1 MSSSSA
7 ASPYFQNSQYYQHN
21 PQYNP
26 QYNPQFYTP
35 LVNVPTMN
43 RLPSHGELASS
54 VDLLIAHITKITT
67 RLDRIESRVNDW
79 VNLGL
84 AERMINAEKSMDI
97 LNVRQNENGTK
108 IASTNIELDYV
119 FDSIK
124 CANERMIEN
133 ENAVDRITDIIAKH
147 KTKLRHAKQRSR
159 DNSKKCAEIGVLRRR
174 ISKVEDFN
182 TEFAESFETPSQ
194 LMGIVAEISN
204 HVEECDRT
212 LSYMVKYDCERKST
226 YDVLNHSNGCI
237 DYDAYGDVYDNTLND
252 GSLDLNALNNV
263 EEFFAN
269 YEGEGEGEGEDG
281 AENPLEWS
289 SLALEE
295 EGEGEAEE
303 EEGEGETEED
313 DDFEKL

>member
-7 ASPYFQNSQYYQHN
+7 ASPYFQNSQFYQHN

-26 QYNPQFYTP
+26 NYNPQFYTP

-43 RLPSHGELASS
+43 RLPSHGELAAS

-79 VNLGL
+79 VNLEL
-84 AERMINAEKSMDI
+84 AERMVNAEKRMDT
-97 LNVRQNENGTK
+97 LAMQQNENATK

-124 CANERMIEN
+124 YANERIIDN
-133 ENAVDRITDIIAKH
+133 ENAVDRITDIISKH
-147 KTKLRHAKQRSR
+147 ESKLRHAKQRSR

-182 TEFAESFETPSQ
+182 TEFAECFETPSQ
-194 LMGIVAEISN
+194 LRGIVTEISN
-204 HVEECDRT
+204 QVEECDRT
-212 LSYMVKYDCERKST
+212 LSYMVKYGCEQKSI
-226 YDVLNHSNGCI
+226 YDILNHSNGCD
-237 DYDAYGDVYDNTLND
+237 DYYNNTENDENYG
-252 GSLDLNALNNV
+252 LDALNNV
-263 EEFFAN
+263 QEFFAS
-269 YEGEGEGEGEDG
+269 YEGEGVVDNT
-281 AENPLEWS
+281 ENPLEWS

-295 EGEGEAEE
+295 EAEAEE
-303 EEGEGETEED
+303 E
-313 DDFEKL
+313 DDFEKI

>member
-1 MSSSSA
+1 
-7 ASPYFQNSQYYQHN
+7 
-21 PQYNP
+21 
-26 QYNPQFYTP
+26 
-35 LVNVPTMN
+35 MN
-43 RLPSHGELASS
+43 RLPSNGELAAS

-79 VNLGL
+79 VNLEL
-84 AERMINAEKSMDI
+84 AERMVNAEKRMDT
-97 LNVRQNENGTK
+97 LTMHQNENGTK

-124 CANERMIEN
+124 YANERIIDN

-147 KTKLRHAKQRSR
+147 ETKLRHAKQRSR

-194 LMGIVAEISN
+194 LRGIVAEISN

-212 LSYMVKYDCERKST
+212 LSYIVKYDCERKST
-226 YDVLNHSNGCI
+226 YDVLNHSNGCD
-237 DYDAYGDVYDNTLND
+237 DYYNNTGNDDKYG
-252 GSLDLNALNNV
+252 LDALNNV
-263 EEFFAN
+263 QEFFAS
-269 YEGEGEGEGEDG
+269 YDG

-295 EGEGEAEE
+295 EE
-303 EEGEGETEED
+303 EGETEEE

>member
-35 LVNVPTMN
+35 LINVPTMN
-43 RLPSHGELASS
+43 RLPSHGELAAS

-124 CANERMIEN
+124 YANERIIDN

-147 KTKLRHAKQRSR
+147 ETKLRHAKQRSR

-194 LMGIVAEISN
+194 LRGIVAEISN

-226 YDVLNHSNGCI
+226 YDVLNHSNGCD
-237 DYDAYGDVYDNTLND
+237 DYYNDIESDDKYG
-252 GSLDLNALNNV
+252 LDALNNV
-263 EEFFAN
+263 QEFFAS
-269 YEGEGEGEGEDG
+269 YDG

-295 EGEGEAEE
+295 EE
-303 EEGEGETEED
+303 EGETEEANEAEEE

>member
-1 MSSSSA
+1 
-7 ASPYFQNSQYYQHN
+7 
-21 PQYNP
+21 
-26 QYNPQFYTP
+26 
-35 LVNVPTMN
+35 MN
-43 RLPSHGELASS
+43 RLPSQGELAAS

-79 VNLGL
+79 VNLEL
-84 AERMINAEKSMDI
+84 AERMVNAEKRMDT

-124 CANERMIEN
+124 YANERIIDN

-147 KTKLRHAKQRSR
+147 ETKLRHAKQRSR

-194 LMGIVAEISN
+194 LRGIVAEISN

-281 AENPLEWS
+281 TENPLEWS

-295 EGEGEAEE
+295 EGEGE
-303 EEGEGETEED
+303 TEED

>member
-26 QYNPQFYTP
+26 NYNPQFYTP

-43 RLPSHGELASS
+43 RLPSHGELAAS

-79 VNLGL
+79 VNLEL
-84 AERMINAEKSMDI
+84 AERMVNAEKRMDT
-97 LNVRQNENGTK
+97 LAMQQNENATK

-124 CANERMIEN
+124 YANERIIDN
-133 ENAVDRITDIIAKH
+133 ENAVDRITDIISKH
-147 KTKLRHAKQRSR
+147 ESKLRHAKQRSR

-182 TEFAESFETPSQ
+182 TEFAECFETPSQ
-194 LMGIVAEISN
+194 LRGIVTEISN
-204 HVEECDRT
+204 QVEECDRT
-212 LSYMVKYDCERKST
+212 LSYMVKYGCEQKSI
-226 YDVLNHSNGCI
+226 YDILNHSNGCD
-237 DYDAYGDVYDNTLND
+237 DYYNNTENDENYG
-252 GSLDLNALNNV
+252 LDALNNV
-263 EEFFAN
+263 QEFFAS
-269 YEGEGEGEGEDG
+269 YEG

-295 EGEGEAEE
+295 EE
-303 EEGEGETEED
+303 EGETEEEEEEEEEEE

>member
-26 QYNPQFYTP
+26 HYNPQFYTP

-43 RLPSHGELASS
+43 RLPSHGELAAS

-79 VNLGL
+79 VNLEL
-84 AERMINAEKSMDI
+84 AERMVNAEKRMDTLAI
-97 LNVRQNENGTK
+97 QQNENATK

-124 CANERMIEN
+124 YANERIIDN
-133 ENAVDRITDIIAKH
+133 ENAVDRITDIISKH
-147 KTKLRHAKQRSR
+147 ESKLRHAKQRSR

-174 ISKVEDFN
+174 VSKVEDFN
-182 TEFAESFETPSQ
+182 TEFAECFETPSH
-194 LMGIVAEISN
+194 LRGIVTEISN

-212 LSYMVKYDCERKST
+212 LSYMVKYGCEQKSI
-226 YDVLNHSNGCI
+226 YDILNHSNGCD
-237 DYDAYGDVYDNTLND
+237 DYYNNTQNDENYG
-252 GSLDLNALNNV
+252 LDALNNV
-263 EEFFAN
+263 QEFFAS
-269 YEGEGEGEGEDG
+269 YEGEGVVDNT
-281 AENPLEWS
+281 ENPLEWS

-295 EGEGEAEE
+295 EAEAEE
-303 EEGEGETEED
+303 E
-313 DDFEKL
+313 DDFEKI

>member
-1 MSSSSA
+1 MSSSPASA
-7 ASPYFQNSQYYQHN
+7 YFQNS
-21 PQYNP
+21 QYNP

-35 LVNVPTMN
+35 MVNVPTMN
-43 RLPSHGELASS
+43 RLPSNGELASS

-108 IASTNIELDYV
+108 IASTNIELDYA

-133 ENAVDRITDIIAKH
+133 EKAVDRITDIIAKH
-147 KTKLRHAKQRSR
+147 ETKLRHAKQRSR

-182 TEFAESFETPSQ
+182 TEFAECFETPSQ
-194 LMGIVAEISN
+194 LRGIVAEISN

-237 DYDAYGDVYDNTLND
+237 NYDAYGDVYDNTLND
-252 GSLDLNALNNV
+252 GSCDLNALNNV

-269 YEGEGEGEGEDG
+269 YEGEGEGEDG
-281 AENPLEWS
+281 TENPLEWS

-295 EGEGEAEE
+295 EGEGE
-303 EEGEGETEED
+303 TEED

>member
-7 ASPYFQNSQYYQHN
+7 ASPYFQNSQFYQHN

-26 QYNPQFYTP
+26 NYNPQFYTP

-43 RLPSHGELASS
+43 RLPSHGELAAS

-79 VNLGL
+79 VNLEL
-84 AERMINAEKSMDI
+84 AERMVNAEKRMDT
-97 LNVRQNENGTK
+97 LAMQQNENATK

-124 CANERMIEN
+124 YANERIIDN

-147 KTKLRHAKQRSR
+147 ESKLRHAKQRSR

-182 TEFAESFETPSQ
+182 TEFAECFETPSQ
-194 LMGIVAEISN
+194 LRGIVTEISN

-212 LSYMVKYDCERKST
+212 LSYMVKYGCEQKSI
-226 YDVLNHSNGCI
+226 YDILNHSNGCD
-237 DYDAYGDVYDNTLND
+237 DYYNNTENDENYG
-252 GSLDLNALNNV
+252 LDALNNV
-263 EEFFAN
+263 QEFFAS
-269 YEGEGEGEGEDG
+269 YEGEGVVDNT
-281 AENPLEWS
+281 ENPLEWS

-295 EGEGEAEE
+295 EAEAEE
-303 EEGEGETEED
+303 E
-313 DDFEKL
+313 DDFEKI

>member
-35 LVNVPTMN
+35 MVNVPTMN
-43 RLPSHGELASS
+43 RLPSHGELAAS

-79 VNLGL
+79 VNLEL
-84 AERMINAEKSMDI
+84 AERMINAEKRMDT
-97 LNVRQNENGTK
+97 LTMHQNENGTK

-124 CANERMIEN
+124 YANERIIDN

-147 KTKLRHAKQRSR
+147 ETKLRHAKQRSR

-194 LMGIVAEISN
+194 LRGIVAEISN

-237 DYDAYGDVYDNTLND
+237 DYDAYGDVYDNILND
-252 GSLDLNALNNV
+252 G
-263 EEFFAN
+263 
-269 YEGEGEGEGEDG
+269 
-281 AENPLEWS
+281 
-289 SLALEE
+289 
-295 EGEGEAEE
+295 
-303 EEGEGETEED
+303 
-313 DDFEKL
+313 K

>member
-1 MSSSSA
+1 MSSSPASA
-7 ASPYFQNSQYYQHN
+7 YFQNS
-21 PQYNP
+21 QYNP

-43 RLPSHGELASS
+43 RLPSHGELAAS

-67 RLDRIESRVNDW
+67 RLDRIESRINDW

-108 IASTNIELDYV
+108 IASTNIELDYA

-133 ENAVDRITDIIAKH
+133 EKAVDRITDIIAKH
-147 KTKLRHAKQRSR
+147 EPKLRHAKQRSR

-182 TEFAESFETPSQ
+182 TEFAECFETPSQ
-194 LMGIVAEISN
+194 LRGIVAEISN

-269 YEGEGEGEGEDG
+269 YEGEGEDG
-281 AENPLEWS
+281 TENPLEWS

-295 EGEGEAEE
+295 EGEGE
-303 EEGEGETEED
+303 TEED

>member
-7 ASPYFQNSQYYQHN
+7 ASPYFQNSQYY
-21 PQYNP
+21 QYNP

-43 RLPSHGELASS
+43 RLPSHGELAAS
-54 VDLLIAHITKITT
+54 VDLLIAHITKLTT

-79 VNLGL
+79 VNLEL
-84 AERMINAEKSMDI
+84 AERMVNAEKRMDT
-97 LNVRQNENGTK
+97 LAMQQNENATK
-108 IASTNIELDYV
+108 IASTNIELDYA

-124 CANERMIEN
+124 YANERIVDN

-147 KTKLRHAKQRSR
+147 ESKLRHAKQRSR
-159 DNSKKCAEIGVLRRR
+159 DNSKKCAEIGILRRR
-174 ISKVEDFN
+174 VSKVEDFN

-194 LMGIVAEISN
+194 LRGIVAEISN
-204 HVEECDRT
+204 QVEECDRT

-226 YDVLNHSNGCI
+226 YDILNHSNGW
-237 DYDAYGDVYDNTLND
+237 DDENYG
-252 GSLDLNALNNV
+252 LDALNNV
-263 EEFFAN
+263 QEFFAS
-269 YEGEGEGEGEDG
+269 YEGEGDTV
-281 AENPLEWS
+281 ENPLEWS

-295 EGEGEAEE
+295 EAQANV
-303 EEGEGETEED
+303 EED

>member
-26 QYNPQFYTP
+26 NYNPQFYTP

-43 RLPSHGELASS
+43 RLPSHGELVAS

-79 VNLGL
+79 VNLEL
-84 AERMINAEKSMDI
+84 AERMVNAEKRMDT
-97 LNVRQNENGTK
+97 LAMQQNENATK
-108 IASTNIELDYV
+108 IASTNIELNYA

-124 CANERMIEN
+124 YANERMIDN

-147 KTKLRHAKQRSR
+147 ESKLRHAKQRSR

-182 TEFAESFETPSQ
+182 TEFAECFETPSQ
-194 LMGIVAEISN
+194 LRGIVTEISN
-204 HVEECDRT
+204 QVEECDRT
-212 LSYMVKYDCERKST
+212 LSYMVKYGCEQKSI
-226 YDVLNHSNGCI
+226 YDILNHSNGC
-237 DYDAYGDVYDNTLND
+237 DDENYR
-252 GSLDLNALNNV
+252 LDALNNV
-263 EEFFAN
+263 QEFFAS
-269 YEGEGEGEGEDG
+269 YEGDNT
-281 AENPLEWS
+281 ENPLEWS

-295 EGEGEAEE
+295 EAREAEAEE
-303 EEGEGETEED
+303 E

>member
-1 MSSSSA
+1 M
-7 ASPYFQNSQYYQHN
+7 
-21 PQYNP
+21 
-26 QYNPQFYTP
+26 
-35 LVNVPTMN
+35 VNVPTMN
-43 RLPSHGELASS
+43 RLPSHGELAAS

-79 VNLGL
+79 VNLEL
-84 AERMINAEKSMDI
+84 AERMVNAEKRMDT
-97 LNVRQNENGTK
+97 LTMHQNENGTK

-124 CANERMIEN
+124 YANERIIDN

-147 KTKLRHAKQRSR
+147 ETKLRHAKQRSR
-159 DNSKKCAEIGVLRRR
+159 DNSKKCAEIGILRRR

-182 TEFAESFETPSQ
+182 TEFVESFETPSQ
-194 LMGIVAEISN
+194 LRGIVAEISN
-204 HVEECDRT
+204 QVEECDRT

-226 YDVLNHSNGCI
+226 YDILNHTNGCD
-237 DYDAYGDVYDNTLND
+237 DYNNDNDTDNYG
-252 GSLDLNALNNV
+252 LDALNNV
-263 EEFFAN
+263 QEFFAS
-269 YEGEGEGEGEDG
+269 YEGDGEGDD

-295 EGEGEAEE
+295 EEEGEAEE
-303 EEGEGETEED
+303 AEEE

>member
-35 LVNVPTMN
+35 MVNVPTMN
-43 RLPSHGELASS
+43 RLPSNGELAAS

-79 VNLGL
+79 VNLEL
-84 AERMINAEKSMDI
+84 AERMVNAEKRMDT
-97 LNVRQNENGTK
+97 LTMHQNENGTK

-124 CANERMIEN
+124 YANERIIDN

-147 KTKLRHAKQRSR
+147 ETKLRHAKQRSR

-194 LMGIVAEISN
+194 LRGIVAEISN

-212 LSYMVKYDCERKST
+212 LSYIVKYDCERKST
-226 YDVLNHSNGCI
+226 YDVLNHSNGCD
-237 DYDAYGDVYDNTLND
+237 DYDAYGDVYNNTEND
-252 GSLDLNALNNV
+252 DKYGLDALSNV
-263 EEFFAN
+263 QEFFAS
-269 YEGEGEGEGEDG
+269 YDG

-295 EGEGEAEE
+295 EE
-303 EEGEGETEED
+303 EGETEEAEEE

>member
-1 MSSSSA
+1 MSSSPASA
-7 ASPYFQNSQYYQHN
+7 YFQNS
-21 PQYNP
+21 QYNP

-43 RLPSHGELASS
+43 RLPSHGELAAS

-84 AERMINAEKSMDI
+84 AERMINVEKSMDI

-108 IASTNIELDYV
+108 IASTNIELDYA

-133 ENAVDRITDIIAKH
+133 EKAVDRITDIIAKH
-147 KTKLRHAKQRSR
+147 ETKLRHAKQRSR
-159 DNSKKCAEIGVLRRR
+159 DNSKKCAEIGILRRR

-182 TEFAESFETPSQ
+182 TEFAECFETPSQ
-194 LMGIVAEISN
+194 LRGIVAEISN

-269 YEGEGEGEGEDG
+269 YEGEGEGEDG
-281 AENPLEWS
+281 TENPLEWS

-295 EGEGEAEE
+295 EGEGE
-303 EEGEGETEED
+303 TEED

>member
-7 ASPYFQNSQYYQHN
+7 ASPYFQNSQYYQ
-21 PQYNP
+21 YNP
-26 QYNPQFYTP
+26 QLYTP
-35 LVNVPTMN
+35 MVNVPTMN
-43 RLPSHGELASS
+43 RLPSHGELAAS

-79 VNLGL
+79 VNLEL
-84 AERMINAEKSMDI
+84 AERMVNAEKRMDT
-97 LNVRQNENGTK
+97 LTMHQNENGTK

-124 CANERMIEN
+124 YANERIIDN

-147 KTKLRHAKQRSR
+147 ETKLRHAKQRSR
-159 DNSKKCAEIGVLRRR
+159 DNSKKCAEIGILRRR

-182 TEFAESFETPSQ
+182 TEFVESFETPSQ
-194 LMGIVAEISN
+194 LRGIVAEISN
-204 HVEECDRT
+204 QVEECDRT

-226 YDVLNHSNGCI
+226 YDILNHTNGCD
-237 DYDAYGDVYDNTLND
+237 DYNNDNDTDNYG
-252 GSLDLNALNNV
+252 LDALNNV
-263 EEFFAN
+263 QEFFAS
-269 YEGEGEGEGEDG
+269 YEGDGEGDD

-295 EGEGEAEE
+295 EEEGEAEE
-303 EEGEGETEED
+303 AEEE

>member
-1 MSSSSA
+1 
-7 ASPYFQNSQYYQHN
+7 
-21 PQYNP
+21 
-26 QYNPQFYTP
+26 
-35 LVNVPTMN
+35 MN
-43 RLPSHGELASS
+43 RLPSHGELAAS

-97 LNVRQNENGTK
+97 LSLRQNENGTK
-108 IASTNIELDYV
+108 IASTNIELDYA

-124 CANERMIEN
+124 CANERMIDN
-133 ENAVDRITDIIAKH
+133 EKAVDRITDIIAKH
-147 KTKLRHAKQRSR
+147 ETKLRHAKQRSR
-159 DNSKKCAEIGVLRRR
+159 DNSKKCAEIGILRRR

-182 TEFAESFETPSQ
+182 TEFAECFETPSQ
-194 LMGIVAEISN
+194 LRGIVADISS

-226 YDVLNHSNGCI
+226 YDVLNHSNECI
-237 DYDAYGDVYDNTLND
+237 DYDAYGDVYNNTEND
-252 GSLDLNALNNV
+252 DKYGLDAMNNV
-263 EEFFAN
+263 QKFFAN
-269 YEGEGEGEGEDG
+269 YDGEDG

-289 SLALEE
+289 SLALEDK
-295 EGEGEAEE
+295 